1 MRGIIV
7 KCNTRME
14 NIAYDAVTEKLSH
27 DWNEYGILLLPN
39 FIDLVAIV
47 DDDAD
52 ANMLIKCDEVIKN
65 EKAPKIE

>member
-1 MRGIIV
+1 MRGIILKSNV
-7 KCNTRME
+7 KME
-14 NIAYDAVTEKLSH
+14 NVAYDAVTKKLSH

-65 EKAPKIE
+65 DKPTKIE